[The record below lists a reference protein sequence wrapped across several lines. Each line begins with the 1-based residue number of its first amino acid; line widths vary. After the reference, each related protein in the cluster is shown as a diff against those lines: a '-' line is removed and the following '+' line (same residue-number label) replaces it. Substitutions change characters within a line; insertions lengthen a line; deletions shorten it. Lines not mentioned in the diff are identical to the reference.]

1 MTFLRKM
8 FGKRESLDDI
18 TRIRTIID
26 KFIEASFI
34 PLGSFDR
41 ENSAQGM
48 TVLLYMFGAVDMLC
62 QVHNIEEKL
71 SLSLYENL
79 LKEELGE
86 YNAKEA
92 QVLLSVV
99 IQASAASEGQQMM
112 KEGAEA
118 LQAWLTGVDVAAPH
132 RLTEILM
139 DKMRR
144 GLNDP

>member
-1 MTFLRKM
+1 M
-8 FGKRESLDDI
+8 
-18 TRIRTIID
+18 D

-34 PLGSFDR
+34 SLGSFDKKD
-41 ENSAQGM
+41 SAQGM

-71 SLSLYENL
+71 TLNLFENL

-86 YNAKEA
+86 YNAEEA
-92 QVLLSVV
+92 QVLLRTV

-118 LQAWLTGVDVAAPH
+118 LQAWLTGIDIVAPH

-144 GLNDP
+144 GGNDP